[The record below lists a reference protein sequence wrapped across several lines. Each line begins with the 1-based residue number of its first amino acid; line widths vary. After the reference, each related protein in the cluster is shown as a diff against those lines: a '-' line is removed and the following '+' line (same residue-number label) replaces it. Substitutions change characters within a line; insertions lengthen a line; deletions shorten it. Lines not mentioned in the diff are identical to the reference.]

1 VSHTMAETDLDIVIP
16 VYNEGANILPVL
28 RSFAAHVTVPFRV
41 LLGYDQDDDD
51 TLGAIRAQ
59 PLPGITVVPVKNRG
73 QGAFGAVV
81 TCLAHSRAAAVLVY
95 PADDDYN
102 APRIDGM
109 VAEVRDGADVVC
121 ASRFMPGGCMTGCPL
136 VKRVILRSSALAL
149 HHLARLPTHD
159 PSNGLRMFSRR
170 ILDRI
175 PIESSEGFT
184 YSIELLVKAHRLG
197 WQIEEVPFEWHE
209 RVRGKSRFHVMRWL
223 PAYFR
228 WFRYAFATSYLRRGP
243 ETVPTLGDGG
253 LGPAQMPR

>member
-1 VSHTMAETDLDIVIP
+1 
-16 VYNEGANILPVL
+16 
-28 RSFAAHVTVPFRV
+28 
-41 LLGYDQDDDD
+41 
-51 TLGAIRAQ
+51 
-59 PLPGITVVPVKNRG
+59 
-73 QGAFGAVV
+73 
-81 TCLAHSRAAAVLVY
+81 VLVY